1 LRPGD
6 FRLEGVESKPMFE
19 HKKIVATALL
29 AILIAGLALAAAPAV
44 QAQGCV
50 MCYTSASA
58 AGQRGERAFRQA
70 ILVLM
75 IPVLC
80 LFVGILLFAW
90 RRSYTLSAH
99 LSKSPVPPA
108 PAPKTELRISW
119 SPRTH

>member
-1 LRPGD
+1 LRLGN
-6 FRLEGVESKPMFE
+6 FRLGGVQLMPMFE

-29 AILIAGLALAAAPAV
+29 AVLIAGIGLAAAPVV

-58 AGQRGERAFRQA
+58 AGQRGERALRQA

-99 LSKSPVPPA
+99 LSESPLSPVP
-108 PAPKTELRISW
+108 APKADLRFSW
-119 SPRTH
+119 SPRAR